1 MQHGRV
7 HEIGAAAKQSM
18 KQHKSFHDMVH
29 AKARGLRCYLWNVVY
44 EIRVLD
50 IRNVAKTQLMK
61 DLIVRAS

>member
-1 MQHGRV
+1 
-7 HEIGAAAKQSM
+7 
-18 KQHKSFHDMVH
+18 MVH

-50 IRNVAKTQLMK
+50 ICNVAKTQLMK